1 MTENIKAIN
10 MPKWGM
16 EMSEG
21 DVTAWHASIGDQISV
36 GDDLIDVETSKIVN
50 TVTSPESGILR
61 AIVADP
67 GETCAVGDLLG
78 VLASADTS
86 DEEIKAFIASR
97 SAGTV
102 AKEAEPAPIVQEP
115 APAVAEPVQELS
127 LIHI

>member
-67 GETCAVGDLLG
+67 GETCGG
-78 VLASADTS
+78 SVLSV
-86 DEEIKAFIASR
+86 EWVYIN
-97 SAGTV
+97 AGNSILTV
-102 AKEAEPAPIVQEP
+102 C
-115 APAVAEPVQELS
+115 S
-127 LIHI
+127 